1 MSECKEQWDQQM
13 FEENESE
20 LLKNCQKAELIA
32 KRVKKKGQFNNDK
45 AKKVGDTQYSR
56 EARFQSGQEAML

>member
-1 MSECKEQWDQQM
+1 M